1 MRIADNPLITVLTN
15 DRGQMKNP
23 FAKGSISFDRNLRLG
38 GITIDALCKGTP
50 SQLLRYRDT
59 AGELPGRLAQ
69 KIPPCRFSGQ
79 NPLAAAF
86 AGNLQ
91 QEHCS
96 NGRIN
101 ISINVRQSPHKTIK
115 DRVIE
120 IRRHDSGPIGG
131 ESDLLLMMPA
141 FRQFASS
148 IKPV

>member
-1 MRIADNPLITVLTN
+1 
-15 DRGQMKNP
+15 MKDP
-23 FAKGSISFDRNLRLG
+23 FAKVSISFDRNLLPG
-38 GITIDALCKGTP
+38 GITIDALCKSTP

-69 KIPPCRFSGQ
+69 KIPSRRFFGQ
-79 NPLAAAF
+79 KPLPAAF
-86 AGNLQ
+86 TGNLQ

-96 NGRIN
+96 DGRIN
-101 ISINVRQSPHKTIK
+101 ISINVRQSPHETIK
-115 DRVIE
+115 DRVVE